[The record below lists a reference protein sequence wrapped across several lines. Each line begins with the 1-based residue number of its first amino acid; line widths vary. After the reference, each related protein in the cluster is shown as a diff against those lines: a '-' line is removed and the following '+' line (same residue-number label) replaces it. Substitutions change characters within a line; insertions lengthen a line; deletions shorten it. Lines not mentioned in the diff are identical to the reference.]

1 MTVPDDAAPREP
13 DALRD
18 AVGPDRRAFVKGLV
32 VGSVFAAPV
41 VSSFTMSGIEAVFGS
56 KAGATVLMSNSNTA
70 GPSYPTLVT
79 SGLVTLTG
87 LALTAGGPHNTQ
99 VTLGVPAGALPV
111 TTRVS
116 VYTGNPASFASRF
129 PAGNTPESAF
139 AVAWLGPSATSP
151 IMLTVRDPAVAAGD
165 QIFLVTDSSLT
176 AQSYPGAVDTSLWAV
191 LVTKD
196 PNFVVARPPV
206 TPANAPSTGSS
217 GAAAAVPAQPTFTG

>member
-1 MTVPDDAAPREP
+1 MGVTVPDDAAPREP

-87 LALTAGGPHNTQ
+87 LALTAGGPPNTQ
-99 VTLGVPAGALPV
+99 GTLGVPSGPLPV
-111 TTRVS
+111 STTAS
-116 VYTGNPASFASRF
+116 AHTGNPAPF
-129 PAGNTPESAF
+129 P
-139 AVAWLGPSATSP
+139 SP
-151 IMLTVRDPAVAAGD
+151 LPAAH
-165 QIFLVTDSSLT
+165 
-176 AQSYPGAVDTSLWAV
+176 
-191 LVTKD
+191 
-196 PNFVVARPPV
+196 
-206 TPANAPSTGSS
+206 
-217 GAAAAVPAQPTFTG
+217 